1 MTAVNNPFA
10 AMTSPAASA
19 AAPAQAPAPEAA
31 PAPEPVAAEPVAAE
45 TPAPE
50 AAPAPEPAKAPAKKT
65 ARKTAAKKVAAPA
78 PVSDESLAA
87 QVSQMIAAQSALN
100 SPGDVLVLVS
110 EIEQVVTESR
120 ERIEAFLLSML
131 SDGDYGTFKI
141 GGGVVTVKA

>member
-19 AAPAQAPAPEAA
+19 AAPAQAPAPEDA
-31 PAPEPVAAEPVAAE
+31 PAPEPVADE

-50 AAPAPEPAKAPAKKT
+50 AAPAPEQAKAPAKKT
-65 ARKTAAKKVAAPA
+65 ARKTAAKKAAAPA

-141 GGGVVTVKA
+141 DGGVVTVKA